1 MSDSIKCV
9 KKIVSNSD
17 LTQLKAQNKFL
28 TQPNIYMSDWVKC
41 VKKCIKPNPTQGNPA
56 LGWWVT
62 MHSWFHSLSF
72 EAKPNNNVT

>member
-28 TQPNIYMSDWVKC
+28 TQPNIYMSD
-41 VKKCIKPNPTQGNPA
+41 
-56 LGWWVT
+56 
-62 MHSWFHSLSF
+62 
-72 EAKPNNNVT
+72 